1 MRRRAFIIG
10 LAGTAG
16 AAAWPRTTH
25 AQQPATP
32 VIGYFSAR
40 SPESDVSMVA
50 AFREGLGETGY
61 IEGRNVAIEFSW
73 GRGEYDR
80 AQKLVD
86 ELVRRQVSIIV
97 TSGGELSAKAAI
109 DATKTIPI
117 VFNVGADP
125 VQTGLVASLNRP
137 GGNATGVTS
146 FQRLLGA
153 KQIGLL
159 RELVPAATVIAYLI
173 NPNEPTTAS
182 QIGDAEEA
190 ARLMGQELI
199 ILQAGTDGEID
210 SAFTAFT
217 GQRARALLVG
227 TGPFF
232 TTRANKL
239 VELAARHAVP
249 TMYFR
254 REFCDAGG
262 LVSYGSN
269 TAELYR
275 QMGAYTGR
283 ILKGEPPADLPVLQP
298 TKFEFV
304 INLKTAKA
312 LGLGIPPSL
321 LARAEEVIE

>member
-1 MRRRAFIIG
+1 MRRRDFITLVG
-10 LAGTAG
+10 G
-16 AAAWPRTTH
+16 AAVTWPLAAR

-40 SPESDVSMVA
+40 SPEGDVPMVA

-61 IEGRNVAIEFSW
+61 TEGRNVAIEFSW
-73 GRGEYDR
+73 GLGEYDR
-80 AQKLVD
+80 AQKLAD

-97 TSGGELSAKAAI
+97 TSGGELSAKAAT

-190 ARLMGQELI
+190 ARLIGQELI

-210 SAFTAFT
+210 
-217 GQRARALLVG
+217 LLLRLSLG
-227 TGPFF
+227 SE
-232 TTRANKL
+232 R
-239 VELAARHAVP
+239 EL
-249 TMYFR
+249 F
-254 REFCDAGG
+254 
-262 LVSYGSN
+262 L
-269 TAELYR
+269 
-275 QMGAYTGR
+275 
-283 ILKGEPPADLPVLQP
+283 
-298 TKFEFV
+298 
-304 INLKTAKA
+304 
-312 LGLGIPPSL
+312 
-321 LARAEEVIE
+321 